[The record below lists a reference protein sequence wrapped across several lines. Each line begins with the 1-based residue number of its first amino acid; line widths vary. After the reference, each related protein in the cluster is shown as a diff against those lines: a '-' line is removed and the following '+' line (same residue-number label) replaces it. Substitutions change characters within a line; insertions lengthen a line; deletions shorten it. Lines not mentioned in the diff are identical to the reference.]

1 MTRRLRPVGL
11 DFIEDAPIRL
21 TFTARTA
28 AGPEAVYRALA
39 EDVEGWPRW
48 FGAVTLAR
56 PTHGGAGR
64 EVRLVG
70 GTRFQET
77 IMAADPERRY
87 AYRVDETNAPGVR
100 ALLEEWRLHPA
111 EPGPG
116 TGPDSG
122 TGAGAGYGS
131 GPDSGAGS
139 GPGTGSGPGSG
150 PGTLVRWTFAA
161 DGPAPFRLALAC
173 ARPGLGHSF
182 RSAVRA
188 LDSRLSPRHPAG
200 Q

>member
-1 MTRRLRPVGL
+1 MARRLRPVGL
-11 DFIEDAPIRL
+11 DFIEDAPVRL
-21 TFTARTA
+21 SFVARTA
-28 AGPEAVYRALA
+28 ASPGAVYRALA
-39 EDVEGWPRW
+39 EEVEGWPRW

-77 IMAADPERRY
+77 IMAADPGRRY
-87 AYRVDETNAPGVR
+87 AYRVDETNAPGLR
-100 ALLEEWRLHPA
+100 ALLEEWRLVPA
-111 EPGPG
+111 EP
-116 TGPDSG
+116 
-122 TGAGAGYGS
+122 
-131 GPDSGAGS
+131 
-139 GPGTGSGPGSG
+139 G

-161 DGPAPFRLALAC
+161 DGPALFRLALTG

-188 LDSRLSPRHPAG
+188 LDARLSARRPTGGA
-200 Q
+200 

>member
-1 MTRRLRPVGL
+1 MARPLRPVGL
-11 DFIEDAPIRL
+11 DFIEDAPVRL

-48 FGAVTLAR
+48 FGAVTMAR

-77 IMAADPERRY
+77 IMAAEPKCRY

-100 ALLEEWRLHPA
+100 ALLEEWRLRPA
-111 EPGPG
+111 GPG
-116 TGPDSG
+116 TGRG
-122 TGAGAGYGS
+122 T
-131 GPDSGAGS
+131 
-139 GPGTGSGPGSG
+139 
-150 PGTLVRWTFAA
+150 GTLVRWTFAA
-161 DGPAPFRLALAC
+161 DGPALFRLALAG

-188 LDSRLSPRHPAG
+188 LDTRLSAHRPAG